1 MVVLQVLFHDARPEM
16 SLLDCVVETVA
27 SGPHSHPEVGSPFTV
42 ALRHGP
48 AADLPEIH
56 QQFDRWAEESNVI
69 RAGTT
74 DIDGMPYLVLASD
87 DDVMLLEIEDN
98 SSQL

>member
-1 MVVLQVLFHDARPEM
+1 MLQVIFHDARADR
-16 SLLDCVVETVA
+16 SLLDCLVETA
-27 SGPHSHPEVGSPFTV
+27 PSGPANRPEVGMPFTV

-48 AADLPEIH
+48 TVDLPEIH
-56 QQFDRWAEESNVI
+56 QQFDRWAAESHII

-87 DDVMLLEIEDN
+87 DDVMLLEIEEC
-98 SSQL
+98 SGQL

>member
-1 MVVLQVLFHDARPEM
+1 MVVLQVLFHDAKPEV

-27 SGPHSHPEVGSPFTV
+27 SERVGRPEVGAPFTV

-48 AADLPEIH
+48 SVDLPGIH
-56 QQFDRWAEESNVI
+56 AQFDRWAAESHVI

-87 DDVMLLEIEDN
+87 EGVMLLEIEDATGD
-98 SSQL
+98 L